1 MIKIERCNTNDY
13 TTLVEIWERS
23 VRATHTFLSESD
35 IIQIKESLIPVY
47 FQAVDI
53 YAISDDDLTAG
64 FIGLSGQ
71 NIEMLFIDSTRMGR
85 GMGTKLLDFAKTR
98 GADSVDVN
106 EQNPRALAFYLA
118 NGFRIVKRD
127 EYDSDGRPYPIL
139 HLSL

>member
-1 MIKIERCNTNDY
+1 
-13 TTLVEIWERS
+13 
-23 VRATHTFLSESD
+23 
-35 IIQIKESLIPVY
+35 
-47 FQAVDI
+47 
-53 YAISDDDLTAG
+53 
-64 FIGLSGQ
+64 
-71 NIEMLFIDSTRMGR
+71 MGR